1 MSGDTTASNDVYNVN
16 PQDYPQLFGHPTG
29 LYTLFFAEMW
39 ERFSYYGMRALL
51 LFYMIKQLG
60 FGDGD
65 AYAIYGAYTA
75 LVYMTPFFGGMIADK
90 LLGGRTA
97 VVIGGLLMAAGH
109 LLMAIETEWIFFTA
123 LSLLIAGNGFF
134 KPNISTIVGSLYPPG
149 SSKRDGGFTIFYI
162 GINLGAAMAPLLC
175 GYIGETYGWHL
186 GFGLA
191 TIGMLVGLAV
201 FVAPTIV
208 TQVLIL
214 GTALLSAFGLIWYN
228 PGDVFTFWTNA
239 AVALALVVAGV
250 VAVLALAKGG
260 LPNEV
265 GRTPKPETYSG
276 NLTKVLVITALI
288 IPILVLLVSGGSVVP
303 GIDEMQTLI
312 PESVIK
318 PMEDSESKLVAGLAE
333 FVKEASRPA
342 GLVLIVAGLFA
353 SLFLIREA
361 FKMDK
366 VGRERMYVVFILTFF
381 SLMFWAFFEQ
391 SGSSLNNFT
400 DRNVDRVMETS
411 TASQVDNGKTVQL
424 RLVPETSDDSLKG
437 LDFLSQEYL
446 GQVNSHPALKDKLA
460 KAVTAVEM
468 GKEEA
473 KRPSPEELQQKIKD
487 VQDQK
492 KFTMSGLTY
501 LREFAKRED
510 ATAED
515 KSINWTYTIPENAES
530 AGSLGLGGV
539 EIPASVFQSIN
550 PIFIMIFGLV
560 FTALWSIMATIGMEP
575 STPVKFALGLAQLG
589 LAFLCPWIGAEYYA
603 DANGMVP
610 VIWIVLTYLFM
621 TTGELCLS
629 PVGLSMITK
638 LSPARLVSTVM
649 GAWFLATAFS
659 QFLAAIIA
667 QFTKVNDG
675 GNVIPPPSET
685 VDIYSGV
692 FGGIGWLAIGAGV
705 VCLVLS
711 PLLTRWMHQDKPSVE

>member
-1 MSGDTTASNDVYNVN
+1 MSGDQPNTDSTAD
-16 PQDYPQLFGHPTG
+16 PQNYPQLFGHPTG

-60 FGDGD
+60 FGDSD

-109 LLMAIETEWIFFTA
+109 LLMSFQAEWMFFTA
-123 LSLLIAGNGFF
+123 LALLIAGNGFF

-149 SSKRDGGFTIFYI
+149 SPKRDGGFTIFYI

-175 GYIGETYGWHL
+175 GYVGETYGWHY

-201 FVAPTIV
+201 FIAPTIV
-208 TQVLIL
+208 TQIMIL
-214 GTALLSAFGLIWYN
+214 ATALFSAIGLIVFN
-228 PGDVFTFWTNA
+228 PGDVFTFWTNVS
-239 AVALALVVAGV
+239 VALALVVAGIT
-250 VAVLALAKGG
+250 AVMALARGG
-260 LPNEV
+260 LPDEV
-265 GRTPKPETYSG
+265 GKTPKPETYFS
-276 NLTKVLVITALI
+276 NLTKVLVLTAVV
-288 IPILVLLVSGGSVVP
+288 IPILVFLVSGFKVIP
-303 GIDEMQTLI
+303 GVNEMQTLI
-312 PESVIK
+312 PDSVIH
-318 PMEDSESKLVAGLAE
+318 PMENSESKLVKGLAE

-342 GLVLIVAGLFA
+342 GLILVIAGLFA
-353 SLFLIREA
+353 SLFLIKEA
-361 FKMDK
+361 IRMDK
-366 VGRERMYVVFILTFF
+366 VGRERMFVIFVLTFF
-381 SLMFWAFFEQ
+381 SLLFWAFFEQ

-411 TASQVDNGKTVQL
+411 TATQADHEKTAKL
-424 RLVPETSDDSLKG
+424 ALVTGSGDQSLDD

-446 GQVNSHPALKDKLA
+446 GHVNSNPSLKDKLA
-460 KAVTAVEM
+460 KAITNVEM
-468 GKEEA
+468 GKEES
-473 KRPSPEELQQKIKD
+473 KRPSKEDLEKTIQAIHNQD
-487 VQDQK
+487 V
-492 KFTMSGLTY
+492 FTMSGLTY
-501 LREFAKRED
+501 LRENAKRD
-510 ATAED
+510 GATPDD
-515 KSINWTYTIPENAES
+515 KWINWTYTIPDQADS

-550 PIFIMIFGLV
+550 PIFIMVFGLV
-560 FTALWSIMATIGMEP
+560 FTALWGIMASIGIEP
-575 STPVKFALGLAQLG
+575 STPVKFALGLVQLG
-589 LAFLCPWIGAEYYA
+589 IAFLCPYLGAQMA

-629 PVGLSMITK
+629 PVGLSMVTK

-649 GAWFLATAFS
+649 GSWFLATAFS

-667 QFTKVNDG
+667 QYATVNDG
-675 GNVIPPPSET
+675 GNIVPGPSET
-685 VDIYSGV
+685 VHIYGDV
-692 FGGIGWLAIGAGV
+692 YFGIAICSLAAGGL
-705 VCLVLS
+705 CLLLS
-711 PLLTRWMHQDKPSVE
+711 PLLTRWMHQNEPQD